1 MTVWGERPCSL
12 FGNRMSRLAKNH
24 IAIPPNVTVT
34 MAEGML
40 KVQGPLGAVSKPVN
54 PAVDIVVTQEGVKV
68 SAKNTSKLSRSLCG
82 TFASHVKNM
91 LTGVTTKYLK
101 KLELQGIGYKVE
113 LQGKNLKFQVG
124 FSHPV
129 VLPIPTGL
137 DAAVEKNVITI
148 SGIDK
153 EAVGQFAANVR
164 AVKKPEPYKGKGIRY
179 EGEYVRQKQG
189 KKAAA

>member
-1 MTVWGERPCSL
+1 
-12 FGNRMSRLAKNH
+12 MSRLAKN
-24 IAIPPNVTVT
+24 IIPVPPTVTVIVVD
-34 MAEGML
+34 GML
-40 KVQGPLGAVSKPVN
+40 KVKGPLGELFKPVHTSVT
-54 PAVDIVVTQEGVKV
+54 VDVTQDGVQV
-68 SAKNTSKLSRSLCG
+68 TANNTTKLARALSG
-82 TFASHVKNM
+82 TFASHLKNM
-91 LTGVTTKYLK
+91 ISGVTKKFEK

-113 LQGKNLKFQVG
+113 LQGKTMKFQVG

-129 VLPIPTGL
+129 LM
-137 DAAVEKNVITI
+137 AVPAGIDVGIEKNNISV

-179 EGEYVRQKQG
+179 TGEFVRQKQG

>member
-1 MTVWGERPCSL
+1 
-12 FGNRMSRLAKNH
+12 MSRLAKN
-24 IAIPPNVTVT
+24 IIPVPSGTTVTVADGT
-34 MAEGML
+34 L
-40 KVQGPLGAVSKPVN
+40 TIKGPLGTITKPVHDSVAITVS
-54 PAVDIVVTQEGVKV
+54 PEGVMV
-68 SAKNTSKLSRSLCG
+68 EAKNESKLARSLRG
-82 TFASHVKNM
+82 TFASHIRNM
-91 LTGVTTKYLK
+91 MKGVTQKYAR
-101 KLELQGIGYKVE
+101 KLELQGIGYRVE
-113 LQGKNLKFQVG
+113 LQGKNIKFQVG

-129 VLPIPTGL
+129 LMAIPAGI
-137 DAAVEKNVITI
+137 DVVIEKNNVNV

>member
-1 MTVWGERPCSL
+1 
-12 FGNRMSRLAKNH
+12 MSRLAKNI
-24 IAIPPNVTVT
+24 IAVPANVTVT
-34 MAEGML
+34 LAEGVL
-40 KVQGPLGAVSKPVN
+40 KVKGPLGELTKPVHTSV
-54 PAVDIVVTQEGVKV
+54 ALDITAEGVKV
-68 SAKNTSKLSRSLCG
+68 DAKDTSKLARSLRG
-82 TFASHVKNM
+82 TFASHLRNM
-91 LTGVTTKYLK
+91 MKGVSEKYAK
-101 KLELQGIGYKVE
+101 KLELQGIGYRVE

-129 VLPIPTGL
+129 ILAIPAGL
-137 DAAVEKNVITI
+137 DALVEKNLITI

-179 EGEYVRQKQG
+179 QGEYVREKQG

>member
-1 MTVWGERPCSL
+1 
-12 FGNRMSRLAKNH
+12 MSRLAKN
-24 IAIPPNVTVT
+24 IIPVPSGTTVTVADGT
-34 MAEGML
+34 L
-40 KVQGPLGAVSKPVN
+40 SIKGPLGTITKPVHDSVQITVS
-54 PAVDIVVTQEGVKV
+54 AEGVMV
-68 SAKNTSKLSRSLCG
+68 EAKTESKLARSLRG
-82 TFASHVKNM
+82 TFASHIRNM
-91 LTGVTTKYLK
+91 LKGVTQKYAR
-101 KLELQGIGYKVE
+101 KLELQGIGYRVE
-113 LQGKNLKFQVG
+113 LQGKSIKFQVG

-129 VLPIPTGL
+129 LMAIPAGI
-137 DAAVEKNVITI
+137 DVVIEKNNITI

>member
-1 MTVWGERPCSL
+1 
-12 FGNRMSRLAKNH
+12 MSRLAKNT
-24 IAIPPNVTVT
+24 IPFPSGTTVSFT
-34 MAEGML
+34 DGTL
-40 KVQGPLGAVSKPVN
+40 TVKGPLGTLTKPVN
-54 PAVDIVVTQEGVKV
+54 PVVSITVSPDGVNV
-68 SAKNTSKLSRSLCG
+68 APVGTTKLARALTG
-82 TFASHVKNM
+82 TFASHIRNM
-91 LTGVTTKYLK
+91 MKGVTEKYAK
-101 KLELQGIGYKVE
+101 KLELQGIGYRVE

-129 VLPIPTGL
+129 LMAVPAGV
-137 DAAVEKNVITI
+137 DALVEKNFITI

-164 AVKKPEPYKGKGIRY
+164 AIKKPEPYKGKGIRY

>member
-1 MTVWGERPCSL
+1 
-12 FGNRMSRLAKNH
+12 MSRLAKN
-24 IAIPPNVTVT
+24 IIKIPANVTVT
-34 MAEGML
+34 VADGIL
-40 KVQGPLGAVSKPVN
+40 KVKGPLGELSKPVH
-54 PAVDIVVTQEGVKV
+54 AQVSITVTADGVQVAPKDSV
-68 SAKNTSKLSRSLCG
+68 KLSRALSG
-82 TFASHVKNM
+82 TFASHLKNM
-91 LTGVTTKYLK
+91 MAGVTTKYTK

-129 VLPIPTGL
+129 LMALPAGI
-137 DAAVEKNVITI
+137 DVVVEKNIITVT
-148 SGIDK
+148 GIDK

-164 AVKKPEPYKGKGIRY
+164 AIKKPEPYKGKGIRY